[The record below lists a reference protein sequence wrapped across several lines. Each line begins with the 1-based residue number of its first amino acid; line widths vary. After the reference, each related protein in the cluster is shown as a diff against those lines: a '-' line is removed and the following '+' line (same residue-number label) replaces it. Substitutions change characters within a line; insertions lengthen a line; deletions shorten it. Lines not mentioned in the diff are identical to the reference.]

1 MSPLRTHFVRW
12 FFADFKR
19 PWVEWLE
26 TALFTLGALG
36 LGWWFNPANP
46 YYAHT
51 AFPWP
56 TLATVLLALRYGIGA
71 GLLSATLMVA
81 IYAGGAGRFFPPIA
95 DSKVF
100 FLGFLLLTLLCA
112 EFSGAWR
119 TRLRRRDELSY
130 FIDERLEQITRRFYL
145 LRLSHERLEQSLL
158 SRPVSLRDGLIKLR
172 ALADQQGAE
181 ALPGVDAFLELAAQ
195 YCQVEQGAVY
205 QVRDGV
211 LAQEPAAWLGEQSA
225 LDPDDPLIRQVLD
238 SGQLC
243 HLQMN
248 HMREGNSRYLIAA
261 PIRPANQPLLGL
273 LLVERLP
280 FVALH
285 SETVQILAVLCGYYG
300 DLVHDV
306 KSLEK
311 EAGQVVPGCPSDF
324 AAELLRLHRLNREVG
339 MTSALVALRFGPHP
353 RRMDI
358 FRQIVRQRRT
368 LDNQWEI
375 MGEDRLVLITLMPL
389 SAEAAV
395 EGYLNRIDAW
405 LGQHYGQ
412 GMIGLDISAHSRLL
426 GEESARHTLMTLLH
440 ECGCA
445 GETPT

>member
-1 MSPLRTHFVRW
+1 MSILRPHFVRW

-19 PWVEWLE
+19 PWLEWLE
-26 TALFTLGALG
+26 TALLTLGALG
-36 LGWWFNPANP
+36 LSWWLNPANP
-46 YYAHT
+46 FYAYA

-71 GLLSATLMVA
+71 GVLSAALMVA
-81 IYAGGAGRFFPPIA
+81 VYAGGQGRFFPPID

-172 ALADQQGAE
+172 ALANQGGAGALPGAE
-181 ALPGVDAFLELAAQ
+181 AFMELAAQ

-205 QVRDGV
+205 RARGSALEDD
-211 LAQEPAAWLGEQSA
+211 PAAWLGEKSA
-225 LDPDDPLIRQVLD
+225 LDPNDPLIRQVLA

-243 HLQMN
+243 HLQMS
-248 HMREGNSRYLIAA
+248 HIREGNSRYLIAA
-261 PIRPANQPLLGL
+261 PIRPANQPLLGM

-285 SETVQILAVLCGYYG
+285 NEAVQILAVLCGYYG
-300 DLVHDV
+300 DLAHDV
-306 KSLEK
+306 ATIARE
-311 EAGQVVPGCPSDF
+311 GQLAPGCPGEF

-339 MTSALVALRFGPHP
+339 MTSVLVALRFGPHP
-353 RRMDI
+353 RRAEI
-358 FRQIVRQRRT
+358 FRQIARQRRT

-375 MGEDRLVLITLMPL
+375 SGDDRQVLITLMPL

-395 EGYLNRIDAW
+395 EGYVNRIDAW

-426 GEESARHTLMTLLH
+426 GDEPAQRTLLALLD
-440 ECGCA
+440 ECG
-445 GETPT
+445 GMEGTPP

>member
-1 MSPLRTHFVRW
+1 MSMFRTHFVRW

-19 PWVEWLE
+19 PWLEWVE
-26 TALFTLGALG
+26 TALITLGALG
-36 LGWWFNPANP
+36 LSWWINPPNP
-46 YYAHT
+46 YFAHA

-56 TLATVLLALRYGIGA
+56 MLATVLLALRYGIGA
-71 GLLSATLMVA
+71 GLLSAGLMVA
-81 IYAGGAGRFFPPIA
+81 VYAGGQGTFFPPIN

-172 ALADQQGAE
+172 ALADQRGTD
-181 ALPGVDAFLELAAQ
+181 ALPGAAAFMELAAQ

-205 QVRDGV
+205 
-211 LAQEPAAWLGEQSA
+211 LARGSGLENEPFAWLGEKSP
-225 LDPDDPLIRQVLD
+225 LDHKDPLIRQVLA

-243 HLQMN
+243 HLQMS
-248 HMREGNSRYLIAA
+248 HMREGHSRYLIAA
-261 PIRPANQPLLGL
+261 PIRPANQPLLGV

-285 SETVQILAVLCGYYG
+285 NEAVQILAVLCGYYG

-306 KSLEK
+306 KSVLDQ
-311 EAGQVVPGCPSDF
+311 AQLAPGCPGEF
-324 AAELLRLHRLNREVG
+324 AAELLRLHRLNQEVG
-339 MTSALVALRFGPHP
+339 MTSVLVALRFGPHP
-353 RRMDI
+353 RRDEV
-358 FRQIVRQRRT
+358 FRQIARQRRT
-368 LDNQWEI
+368 LDIQWEI
-375 MGEDRLVLITLMPL
+375 LGGDQHVLITLMPL

-405 LGQHYGQ
+405 LSQHYGQ
-412 GMIGLDISAHSRLL
+412 GLIGLDISAHSRLL
-426 GEESARHTLMTLLH
+426 GDEAVPQMLLALLH

-445 GETPT
+445 EETPP

>member
-1 MSPLRTHFVRW
+1 VSNSRTHFVRW

-19 PWVEWLE
+19 PWLEWVE
-26 TALFTLGALG
+26 TSVFTLSALG
-36 LGWWFNPANP
+36 LSWWVNPANP
-46 YYAHT
+46 YYAH
-51 AFPWP
+51 ASFPWP

-71 GLLSATLMVA
+71 GLLSAGLMVA
-81 IYAGGAGRFFPPIA
+81 VYAGGQGRLFPPID

-172 ALADQQGAE
+172 ALADQRGVD
-181 ALPGVDAFLELAAQ
+181 ALPGAAAFMQLAAQ

-205 QVRDGV
+205 
-211 LAQEPAAWLGEQSA
+211 LARGNALEDEPAAWLGEKSA
-225 LDPDDPLIRQVLD
+225 LDPNDPLIRQALA
-238 SGQLC
+238 SGHLC
-243 HLQMN
+243 HLQMS
-248 HMREGNSRYLIAA
+248 HMREGHSRYLIAA
-261 PIRPANQPLLGL
+261 PIRPASQPLLGM

-285 SETVQILAVLCGYYG
+285 NEAVQILAVLCGYYG

-306 KSLEK
+306 KSIRN
-311 EAGQVVPGCPSDF
+311 EAQLAPGCPGEF

-339 MTSALVALRFGPHP
+339 MTSVLVALRFGPHP
-353 RRMDI
+353 RREEM
-358 FRQIVRQRRT
+358 FRQIARQRRT
-368 LDNQWEI
+368 LDVQWEI
-375 MGEDRLVLITLMPL
+375 PGDDKQVLITLMPL
-389 SAEAAV
+389 SAEASV
-395 EGYLNRIDAW
+395 EGYLNRIDGW
-405 LGQHYGQ
+405 LNQHYGK
-412 GMIGLDISAHSRLL
+412 GLIGLDIGAHSRLL
-426 GEESARHTLMTLLH
+426 GDEAAPQTLLALLH
-440 ECGCA
+440 ACGCA
-445 GETPT
+445 EETPP